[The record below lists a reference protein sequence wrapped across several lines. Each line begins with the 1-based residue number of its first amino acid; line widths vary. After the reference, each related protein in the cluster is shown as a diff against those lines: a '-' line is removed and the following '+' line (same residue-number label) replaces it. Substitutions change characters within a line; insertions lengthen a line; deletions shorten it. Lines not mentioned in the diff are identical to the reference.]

1 MVMNNVALGLGINSI
16 DLPSTLNIT
25 GNLVSSSIPFL
36 LSNYFEQFSKS
47 EKIIFS
53 GFGVGLSMSTC
64 LLENVSR

>member
-1 MVMNNVALGLGINSI
+1 MNNVALGLGIDI
-16 DLPSTLNIT
+16 TDLPSTLNIT

-36 LSNYFEQFSKS
+36 LSNYLEEFSNS

-64 LLENVSR
+64 LIENVSR